1 MDNRTHEILAR
12 KTGLFTA
19 CSYCS
24 KKRCF
29 DETLFVFF
37 EQNEQPA
44 NSLLSSVSTSSQ
56 AGPGWF
62 KLLWSACELA
72 NTLRSGEEEYFI
84 LERKGKITRGY
95 KLKNVDFW
103 S

>member
-1 MDNRTHEILAR
+1 MDDRTHEILAR

-29 DETLFVFF
+29 GEALFVFF

-56 AGPGWF
+56 AGLGWLN
-62 KLLWSACELA
+62 LLWSACELVD
-72 NTLRSGEEEYFI
+72 TLRSGEEEYFI
-84 LERKGKITRGY
+84 LEKKGK
-95 KLKNVDFW
+95 
-103 S
+103 